1 MGKRVVHPTDLS
13 GTGSCTMELQR
24 RRQLRSAAG
33 QVVLILLPWIT
44 LQVLDRVSLSPPPF
58 ALLPL
63 HLLLAIGIL
72 VAWRRKFP
80 LWSYTWI
87 GTWYF
92 FLYRECLQIVLR
104 LAPQMECIFYWGVNP
119 LALAI
124 LLTLI
129 SRKDW
134 LLACLTAYPYTSI
147 IQALYTW
154 DRNPVLLIIIS
165 LFLYAVFFLPLLTG
179 RSHTFK
185 FLGLLVGTVVIGI
198 GFHAY
203 TWSGLSGFLWY
214 VTILLCIILYPF
226 IIFRIRLLR
235 RLLGIRTI
243 EDVVRD
249 RPLSLNF

>member
-1 MGKRVVHPTDLS
+1 MD
-13 GTGSCTMELQR
+13 LQR
-24 RRQLRSAAG
+24 KRQLKSVAG
-33 QVVLILLPWIT
+33 QIVLILLPWIT
-44 LQVLDRVSLSPPPF
+44 LQTIERVSLCPPPLV
-58 ALLPL
+58 LLPL

-92 FLYRECLQIVLR
+92 FLYRECDQIVFK
-104 LAPQMECIFYWGVNP
+104 LAPQMEDLFYWGVNP
-119 LALAI
+119 LALAV

-129 SRKDW
+129 SRRDW

-154 DRNPVLLIIIS
+154 DRNPVLLIVIS
-165 LFLYAVFFLPLLTG
+165 LILYVGFFLPLLTD

-203 TWSGLSGFLWY
+203 TWSGCFSFLTY
-214 VTILLCIILYPF
+214 VTKLLSIILYPI
-226 IIFRIRLLR
+226 IIFRIRLFQK
-235 RLLGIRTI
+235 LLGVKTV
-243 EDVVRD
+243 EHAA
-249 RPLSLNF
+249 